1 MSIELRSPGVYVQE
15 LPSGTPSIAPANTA
29 HAAFIDFFG
38 RGPIGRPQM
47 LTSAGDFNRIFGG
60 LDPRSESSY
69 QILQYFLNGGA
80 AAYGVRVA
88 PADAATA
95 SVVLGG
101 EITDSGGPAPQSRLQ
116 VSATS
121 PGVWGNRLEVAAVQ
135 PTQFDESNPTVT
147 LIVQEIDGLGHTLQI
162 ETFTALSFDPSSP
175 NYCVAIVNAESE
187 LISLTDFGADC
198 AFPALAPPPSPG
210 VETVWQALQ
219 GGLDGVWDSSSDEFA
234 NALIAELTAGTDSL
248 AKIEPNRFNTL
259 CIPATVLLEDSAAV
273 KVMLAAQQS
282 CESQRA
288 FYLVD
293 IPDSTHIPDPQKMID
308 WLAANRTSLSD
319 ASAAVYY
326 PRLTVPDPLNSNKP
340 REVGNSGTI
349 AGLYA
354 ANDLNHG
361 VWKAPAGTQGRLA
374 GVELVYQVTDAE
386 GGLLNSSAI
395 NPIRSFPVYGIVCWG
410 SRTLLGA
417 DDAESDWK
425 YIPVRR
431 LTLFIENSLYAG
443 LAWVV
448 CEPNAQPLWSSIAL
462 TVNAFLTDL
471 YRQGAFIGTTPSEA
485 FFVRCDAT
493 TNTQNNID
501 QGIVNVVVGFAPL
514 KPAEFV
520 IIQIQLL
527 AGCAA

>member
-1 MSIELRSPGVYVQE
+1 M
-15 LPSGTPSIAPANTA
+15 
-29 HAAFIDFFG
+29 
-38 RGPIGRPQM
+38 
-47 LTSAGDFNRIFGG
+47 
-60 LDPRSESSY
+60 
-69 QILQYFLNGGA
+69 
-80 AAYGVRVA
+80 
-88 PADAATA
+88 
-95 SVVLGG
+95 
-101 EITDSGGPAPQSRLQ
+101 
-116 VSATS
+116 
-121 PGVWGNRLEVAAVQ
+121 
-135 PTQFDESNPTVT
+135 
-147 LIVQEIDGLGHTLQI
+147 
-162 ETFTALSFDPSSP
+162 
-175 NYCVAIVNAESE
+175 
-187 LISLTDFGADC
+187 
-198 AFPALAPPPSPG
+198 
-210 VETVWQALQ
+210 
-219 GGLDGVWDSSSDEFA
+219 
-234 NALIAELTAGTDSL
+234 
-248 AKIEPNRFNTL
+248 
-259 CIPATVLLEDSAAV
+259 
-273 KVMLAAQQS
+273 
-282 CESQRA
+282 
-288 FYLVD
+288 
-293 IPDSTHIPDPQKMID
+293 
-308 WLAANRTSLSD
+308 
-319 ASAAVYY
+319 
-326 PRLTVPDPLNSNKP
+326 
-340 REVGNSGTI
+340 
-349 AGLYA
+349 
-354 ANDLNHG
+354 
-361 VWKAPAGTQGRLA
+361 
-374 GVELVYQVTDAE
+374 YQVTDAE